1 MPEMKAKRNESTP
14 HPKESSGS
22 APAWIYAFAVFVLAL
37 LPRVAD
43 LGAIITPD
51 ERRWVERSVAFCKA
65 LAEGDWVN
73 TFQTGHP
80 GVTTMWTGTIA
91 LWVKHLWQQ
100 PSIGLVDYLGQ
111 VQTRPSPIPEYLAA
125 ARLPTAIL
133 TAVAV
138 ALTYLLVRR
147 LLGDKPAL
155 LAAGLLALDPFYLA
169 HSRVIHHDAL
179 ASTFILLAVLT
190 FVHYAWLGQ
199 SGHTWIWLVLS
210 GVATALACLSKGSAL
225 FLLPFIGLVGL
236 VAIWAGS
243 RARPA
248 QTREIVRQWIVAL
261 LLWGIVTA
269 VVFVALWPAMW
280 VDPIGTV
287 GGMVGQAV
295 QFAEE
300 AHSKGNFFL
309 GAPVEDPG
317 FLFYPVVLLFR
328 TTPVTLIGLGL
339 FVVLLV
345 RRLRR
350 RQGRSLVGQPET
362 MALLTLIGFVV
373 LFTIFMSLGHKKFD
387 RYLLPVFPFVDIL
400 AGVAFAQIVRRIASL
415 RVRSTAIVGVLP
427 VALLC
432 LQGLAS
438 LPLHPYYLSAY
449 NALAGGP
456 WLAQRV
462 LLVGWGEGLEKAAY
476 YLNSEPDAENVRAA
490 TFYYRDIATFYHGK
504 VAKLVDDK
512 PGEPAPWL
520 GSDYVVFYLNQVQRE
535 MPDTAT
541 VRYFQ
546 SLTPEFTY
554 ERNGLPYIQIYRTP
568 TDVPAELRVQ
578 QEDGVSP
585 DLEQ

>member
-1 MPEMKAKRNESTP
+1 MAEMKR
-14 HPKESSGS
+14 KESGS
-22 APAWIYAFAVFVLAL
+22 APPEESQGGAPAWMYALAVFVLAL
-37 LPRVAD
+37 LPRVTN

-65 LAEGDWVN
+65 LAEGDWAH

-80 GVTTMWTGTIA
+80 GVTTMWTGTLA

-100 PSIGLVDYLGQ
+100 PSTDVLDYLAQ
-111 VQTRPSPIPEYLAA
+111 VQTRPSPLPEYLAA

-133 TAVAV
+133 TAVAI
-138 ALTYLLVRR
+138 ALAYLLVRR
-147 LLGDKPAL
+147 LWGDKPAL
-155 LAAGLLALDPFYLA
+155 LGAGLLALDPFYLA

-179 ASTFILLAVLT
+179 ATTFILLAVLT
-190 FVHYAWLGQ
+190 FVHYAWRGQ
-199 SGHTWIWLVLS
+199 RGRNRVWLVLS

-236 VAIWAGS
+236 IALWTDLS
-243 RARPA
+243 ARPA
-248 QTREIVRQWIVAL
+248 QKREIVRLWIVSL
-261 LLWGIVTA
+261 VLWGIVTA
-269 VVFVALWPAMW
+269 VAFAALWPAMW

-317 FLFYPVVLLFR
+317 FLFYPLVLLFR
-328 TTPVTLIGLGL
+328 TTPITSIGLVL
-339 FVVLLV
+339 CVALLV

-350 RQGRSLVGQPET
+350 RQGRNLADQPET
-362 MALLTLIGFVV
+362 MALITLLGFVV
-373 LFTIFMSLGHKKFD
+373 LFTIFMSMGHKKFD
-387 RYLLPVFPFVDIL
+387 RYLLPVFPLVDIL
-400 AGVAFAQIVRRIASL
+400 AGIAFARVIERVASA
-415 RVRSTAIVGVLP
+415 RVRAAAIVGAIPIAV
-427 VALLC
+427 LC

-438 LPLHPYYLSAY
+438 LPQHPYYLSAY

-462 LLVGWGEGLEKAAY
+462 LLVGWGEGLEQAAAY
-476 YLNSEPDAENVRAA
+476 LNAKPDAGNLRAA
-490 TFYYRDIATFYHGK
+490 TFYYRDIATFYKGK
-504 VAKLVDDK
+504 AVKLVDDK

-520 GSDYVVFYLNQVQRE
+520 GSDYVVFYVNQVQRE
-535 MPDTAT
+535 MPDAAT

-546 SLTPEFTY
+546 SMTPEFTF
-554 ERNGLPYIQIYRTP
+554 EHNGIPYIQVYRTP
-568 TDVPAELRVQ
+568 TDVPVELQVQ
-578 QEDGVSP
+578 QSDGTSP
-585 DLEQ
+585 DQEQ